1 MGRKDKETGEA
12 RECSRACLS
21 TASCVVP
28 PPAEF
33 MTVCGRSFLSQIRE
47 FTSMVASQW
56 AAKPFI
62 SWAQLKVNQ
71 TPVCS
76 TCRSCGSLRTYLVA
90 ADARARR
97 NGCSCKGTP
106 PSPRREG
113 SKNNPNGTFAADAPL
128 DFSFEAP
135 ADNIGQPGVQPAN
148 ISLASQCASM
158 TIDTTS
164 IPGSVIDGT

>member
-113 SKNNPNGTFAADAPL
+113 SKITQMEPSPPTRHSTSAL
-128 DFSFEAP
+128 RRR
-135 ADNIGQPGVQPAN
+135 
-148 ISLASQCASM
+148 L
-158 TIDTTS
+158 TTS
-164 IPGSVIDGT
+164 ASRACNPRIFH